1 MTHYQRLHAAATAAV
16 MLVASSWGCTQR
28 QATESAEKPYA
39 ALQAELDSIVEAS
52 RGSIG
57 VAVIIG
63 DTDTLAVNDTPDY
76 PMMSTFK
83 LHQAIAASSLLEE
96 RGQSPDS
103 TVTICR
109 DSLNANTW
117 SPMLKDITDHSF
129 TITVGQLID
138 YAMVESDNNASNYLF
153 DHIAGAHAT
162 DSIVK
167 AVTGVDGFTILYSEH
182 DMWSDHDLAYS
193 NATSPLAYASI
204 VNLLFTDSLIDTASQ
219 RRITDDMRRC
229 VTGMDRLAKPLA
241 GKTGV
246 QLAHKTGSGFV
257 SAEGVVAAVNDGG
270 FVVLPDGRHYSIAV
284 FVRDYPG
291 PQEEAES
298 IIAAISEAAYR
309 HIAPPATDTDGRE

>member
-1 MTHYQRLHAAATAAV
+1 MTHYHRLHAAAMVAA
-16 MLVASSWGCTQR
+16 MLAASTWGCTQR
-28 QATESAEKPYA
+28 QATESTVKPYA

-52 RGSIG
+52 GSSIG
-57 VAVIIG
+57 VALIIG
-63 DTDTLAVNDTPDY
+63 DTDTITVNDTHDY

-83 LHQAIAASSLLEE
+83 LHQAIAASRLLEE
-96 RGQSPDS
+96 RGQSLDS
-103 TVTICR
+103 TVILCR
-109 DSLNANTW
+109 DSLDAATW
-117 SPMLKDITDHSF
+117 SPMLKDITDHRF
-129 TITVGQLID
+129 TITVGQLVD

-153 DHIAGAHAT
+153 SHIAGAHAT

-167 AVTGVDGFTILYSEH
+167 AVTGIDGFTIRYSEH

-193 NATSPLAYASI
+193 NTTSPLAYASI

-241 GKTGV
+241 GEPGV
-246 QLAHKTGSGFV
+246 QFAHKTGSGFV

-270 FVVLPDGRHYSIAV
+270 FVVLPDGRHYTIAV

-309 HIAPPATDTDGRE
+309 HIASQSSGTTRQR